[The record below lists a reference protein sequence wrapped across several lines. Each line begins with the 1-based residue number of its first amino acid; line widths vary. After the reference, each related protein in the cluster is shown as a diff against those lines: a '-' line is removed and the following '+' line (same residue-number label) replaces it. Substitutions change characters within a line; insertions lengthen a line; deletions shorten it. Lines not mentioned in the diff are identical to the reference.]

1 MRRVLLLLFPV
12 LAAACLSTADT
23 SLQLDPTDA
32 NVAGAFS
39 LASINGTVLPVL
51 ASVSSSQEFDLTSDT
66 VSIASDGTW
75 KETSVYKVTQLSDNT
90 SATTATVISGTYTIA
105 NQQINFVQTSGGGSL
120 SFAGSVRGDR
130 LTIVFAGSQFLYNR
144 SA

>member
-39 LASINGTVLPVL
+39 LTSINGTVLPVL
-51 ASVSSSQEFDLTSDT
+51 ASVSSSQEVDLTSDT

-105 NQQINFVQTSGGGSL
+105 NQQINFVQTGGGGSL